1 MFSYHSST
9 QKINIGSTEYCF
21 LILSSKI
28 IFLCQFLILK
38 KLSKRTSQM
47 EILFPV
53 LANPSSWCRQCITL
67 FRNGSTGYLLISDY
81 TIKIN
86 FLHEISI
93 QKKLSKC
100 STQLETLHWQTHFSP
115 SKHIYIWEKLWIQAV
130 FSECFAL
137 THKRKNMLSSTDI

>member
-1 MFSYHSST
+1 MFQRSLLIHLQNLFHFKFNVFISLFHS
-9 QKINIGSTEYCF
+9 KNKYRIYRV
-21 LILSSKI
+21 LLSDSALKNY
-28 IFLCQFLILK
+28 FLCQFLILK

-47 EILFPV
+47 EILFSV

-115 SKHIYIWEKLWIQAV
+115 SKHIYI
-130 FSECFAL
+130 
-137 THKRKNMLSSTDI
+137 